1 MTIKKFLIFV
11 FFITLALPVKAN
23 VAYMNLD
30 WWKNYNDEILNQHLL
45 DLYENNHDLKIA
57 AYKTKQAKENI
68 ILIGANQ
75 LPQASFTPEFVQTF
89 KGSTHRFGDIEIP
102 QYTQT
107 NILLPIEASY
117 EIDIW
122 GQNYLN
128 KKSAK
133 KQKEIADED
142 ERAAYIYITSSFV
155 ANYYNLIKTDE
166 LIKTT
171 QNIVDIQSQVVN
183 MTEKK
188 YNNGLCSINE
198 LLNERQLLLESKNKL
213 NKLVENKKILNN
225 ELLNLLGENTDQE
238 VKHSDF
244 ESINYP
250 NTPDS
255 ISALAIKNRPDL
267 IKSEKYAQKVGI
279 DVRVVKRDFL
289 PKFIL
294 YGNIGF
300 NAYNK
305 GGIFNSNTFM
315 SNVGILPRWDI
326 FSGGAKLAKYR
337 ITKYEYKKSE
347 EIYQKTVLD
356 SIQELNNALVQ
367 TKTTKE
373 NLKIS
378 NEILSIEE
386 QKYCNA
392 QKKYNVGNLSKLNEM
407 KEQINLL
414 LIKQHHISAEIDDLI
429 STITL
434 YNAVGGVDYNNID
447 L

>member
-1 MTIKKFLIFV
+1 MTL
-11 FFITLALPVKAN
+11 TLPTNAN
-23 VAYMNLD
+23 SAYMNFD
-30 WWKNYNDEILNQHLL
+30 WWKNYNDEILNQHLC
-45 DLYENNHDLKIA
+45 DLYKNNHDLKIV

-68 ILIGANQ
+68 RLIGANQ
-75 LPQASFTPEFVQTF
+75 LPQITFTPEIIQSL
-89 KGSTHRFGDIEIP
+89 KGGEKRFGDLVIP
-102 QYTQT
+102 QYSQT

-128 KKSAK
+128 TKSAK
-133 KQKEIADED
+133 KQKELADED
-142 ERAAYIYITSSFV
+142 ERATYIYITSSFV
-155 ANYYNLIKTDE
+155 ANYFNLIKTDE

-171 QNIVDIQSQVVN
+171 QSIVDIQSLVVDL
-183 MTEKK
+183 TEKK

-198 LLNERQLLLESKNKL
+198 LLNEKQLLLESKNKL

-225 ELLNLLGENTDQE
+225 ELLNLLGENTEQE
-238 VKHSDF
+238 VEHSSF
-244 ESINYP
+244 ENIIYP

-255 ISALAIKNRPDL
+255 ISAIAIKNRPDL

-305 GGIFNSNTFM
+305 GGIFNGNTFM

-326 FSGGAKLAKYR
+326 FSGGAKLARYR
-337 ITKYEYKKSE
+337 IMKYEYKKTE
-347 EIYQKTVLD
+347 EIYQKTVLN

-367 TKTTKE
+367 SKTTKE
-373 NLKIS
+373 NLKNS

-392 QKKYNVGNLSKLNEM
+392 QKKYSVGNLSKLNEM

-414 LIKQHHISAEIDDLI
+414 LVKQHHISAEIDDLI